1 MTKTN
6 ELNMD
11 DQIRAFFDQKNL
23 RRELADKQIR
33 ASFDAVEYA
42 LKERGVSL
50 SKSIVET
57 EREVHRLVRDI
68 VLFCDTAGIS
78 YNELAVG
85 GEREADVLLIESKGE
100 GHV

>member
-23 RRELADKQIR
+23 RRELANKQIR

-57 EREVHRLVRDI
+57 EREVRRLVRDI
-68 VLFCDTAGIS
+68 VLFCDTAQIS

-85 GEREADVLLIESKGE
+85 GEREADMLLIESKGE

>member
-1 MTKTN
+1 MTRTN

-11 DQIRAFFDQKNL
+11 DQIRSFFDTKNL
-23 RRELADKQIR
+23 ERDLANKQIR

-57 EREVHRLVRDI
+57 EHEVRRLVRDI
-68 VLFCDTAGIS
+68 VLFCDTAGIDYCDLS
-78 YNELAVG
+78 QSGVQD
-85 GEREADVLLIESKGE
+85 ADITLWESKGE

>member
-57 EREVHRLVRDI
+57 EREVRRLVRDI

-78 YNELAVG
+78 YSEFAVL
-85 GEREADVLLIESKGE
+85 GEREADAILIESKGE